1 MNYLLIVSSVLL
13 NCIAQVLMRCGM
25 LSVGS
30 VTLKTLANNLLNIAT
45 NYYIWAAMIC
55 FCGSVVLWLIVL
67 SKLPV
72 SFAYPWQSLG
82 IVITA
87 LLGYSLLGERFDLLK
102 VIGIVLIGIG
112 IVVLSRS
119 NIE

>member
-1 MNYLLIVSSVLL
+1 MNYILIVSSVFL
-13 NCIAQVLMRCGM
+13 NCIAQVLMRFGM
-25 LSVGS
+25 LSVGNVS
-30 VTLKTLANNLLNIAT
+30 LKTLINNFVNIAT

-67 SKLPV
+67 SKFPV

-87 LLGYSLLGERFDLLK
+87 FFGYLLLGERFDLLK
-102 VIGIVLIGIG
+102 VIGIMLIGIG
-112 IVVLSRS
+112 IVVLSKS